1 MTFCTLFDSYYMP
14 QGLTMI
20 YSLLKVNPNCFI
32 YVVAMDEDCYKL
44 LKKTVNNRVSII
56 NLNEVENKYPQLK
69 KTKTHRT
76 KPEYYFTS
84 KGFICHYIIQKEKQI
99 DSVTY
104 LDSDLYFFSDPQS
117 IFDELKEAS
126 VGITKHNFHWL
137 SLHQQKYGKFNAGWI
152 TFKTTTE
159 GLKCLEEW
167 MVDCSNW
174 CFGYL
179 DGQKYGDQKYLDSW
193 GEKYKSVKV
202 IKTKG
207 ANLAPWN
214 IKKYSIKTKGNQI
227 LIDEDILIFY
237 HFSKLYQV
245 NSNQFKTNLNRFF
258 VSIGGI
264 IKDKIY
270 LPYLTKLVNH
280 QTSSIKILSNSNR
293 NKTFKGRFLNL
304 ERKIRDYF
312 FDDIISVK
320 QVIHDQDN

>member
-1 MTFCTLFDSYYMP
+1 MIFCTLFDSYYIA

-20 YSLLKVNPNCFI
+20 DSLLKVNPNYFI
-32 YVVAMDEDCYKL
+32 YVVAMDEDCHHL
-44 LKKTVNNRVSII
+44 LKSTVKERVNII
-56 NLNEVENKYPQLK
+56 NLKEVENKYFELK
-69 KTKTHRT
+69 KTKAQRT

-99 DSVTY
+99 DSITY

-117 IFDELKEAS
+117 IFDELKDAS

-137 SLHQQKYGKFNAGWI
+137 SLHQKKYGKFNAGWI
-152 TFKTTTE
+152 TFKTTLE
-159 GLKCLEEW
+159 GMKCLEEW

-193 GEKYKSVKV
+193 KEKYKSVK
-202 IKTKG
+202 IIETKG

-214 IKKYSIKTKGNQI
+214 IKKYSIKTKGDKI
-227 LIDEDILIFY
+227 LIDDDILIFY

-245 NSNQFKTNLNRFF
+245 SHNQFKTNLNRVF
-258 VSIGGI
+258 VSTGGI

-270 LPYLTKLVNH
+270 LPYLIELIKH
-280 QTSSIKILSNSNR
+280 QSTFKKKLSNSNKD
-293 NKTFKGRFLNL
+293 KTFKTRLSDF

-312 FDDIISVK
+312 FEDII
-320 QVIHDQDN
+320 QIN